1 MSRNKQPIADLDFI
15 RARVHRPVPIR
26 AERVATLLAERD
38 ALYTLY
44 EDVQRWR
51 DGGGDDRD
59 LRYIL
64 DTMDKLEARYAESA
78 PEQVLIDDRIPLAP
92 APSYGDAWPAQRA
105 AAIERLRAKNPDH
118 PWVREQE
125 GEETP

>member
-1 MSRNKQPIADLDFI
+1 MSRNKIPITDLDFI

-51 DGGGDDRD
+51 EGGGDDRD

-64 DTMDKLEARYAESA
+64 DTMDKLEARYAERA
-78 PEQVLIDDRIPLAP
+78 PEQVLIDDTPLAP
-92 APSYGDAWPAQRA
+92 APSYSEAWPAQRA
-105 AAIERLRAKNPDH
+105 ASIERLRATDPDH
-118 PWVREQE
+118 PWVRE
-125 GEETP
+125 ETRE

>member
-64 DTMDKLEARYAESA
+64 DTMDMLEARYAEHA
-78 PEQVLIDDRIPLAP
+78 PEQVLIDGTPLTP
-92 APSYGDAWPAQRA
+92 APDYHDAWPAQRA
-105 AAIERLRAKNPDH
+105 AIIERLREKNPDH
-118 PWVREQE
+118 PWVRE
-125 GEETP
+125 EEQDK

>member
-1 MSRNKQPIADLDFI
+1 MARLKLPVADLDFI

-38 ALYTLY
+38 ALYVLY

-64 DTMDKLEARYAESA
+64 DTMDRLEARYTGRG
-78 PEQVLIDDRIPLAP
+78 PEQALIDDQPLAA
-92 APSYGDAWPAQRA
+92 APDFGTAWPAQKS
-105 AAIERLRAKNPDH
+105 AIIARLRARNPDH
-118 PWVREQE
+118 PWVREE
-125 GEETP
+125 KKT

>member
-1 MSRNKQPIADLDFI
+1 MSEHANMAAADLDHM
-15 RARVHRPVPIR
+15 ARLR
-26 AERVATLLAERD
+26 EERD
-38 ALYTLY
+38 ALYVLY

-64 DTMDKLEARYAESA
+64 DTMDGLEARYATSA
-78 PEQVLIDDRIPLAP
+78 PEQALIDDRPLAP

-105 AAIERLRAKNPDH
+105 RIIERLRAKNPDH
-118 PWVREQE
+118 PWVRE
-125 GEETP
+125 EESHGTQS